1 MGADGYTADEDAA
14 PRLGP
19 AGPVAR
25 RAGTLGE
32 REAPRIPTASVWPA
46 SPGPHQP
53 PGRQAQ
59 GRGPAGGGG
68 QAGQAWASWQRPRPR
83 QTSSP
88 SATVTAGAPE
98 PLMQQ
103 GHVSAPV
110 ATEADTEAFFAH
122 DGVQVSPGEG
132 CGARGWADRRCPSR
146 PLSRASPSLCPGHGG
161 GGLPQLATPPTSSPF
176 STSSLGRNPASSAQP
191 SRTPEPGL
199 PRRRVF
205 LPQQGRGSRNS
216 RSQGWEG

>member
-1 MGADGYTADEDAA
+1 MWPGGRGHSGRGRPPGSRQPLRGRPLPGLTG
-14 PRLGP
+14 PLGGRHRAEGRP
-19 AGPVAR
+19 EEEGR
-25 RAGTLGE
+25 RAGPGHRGSGRALG
-32 REAPRIPTASVWPA
+32 
-46 SPGPHQP
+46 
-53 PGRQAQ
+53 
-59 GRGPAGGGG
+59 
-68 QAGQAWASWQRPRPR
+68 

-146 PLSRASPSLCPGHGG
+146 PPSRASPSLCPGHGG
-161 GGLPQLATPPTSSPF
+161 GGPPQLAAPPTSSPF

-205 LPQQGRGSRNS
+205 LPQQGGGSGNS
-216 RSQGWEG
+216 RSQGWEGRCSR